1 MLDRLETVQGS
12 SDRISMTKLQVYEQQ
27 GKKKEQEDLLKGMVA
42 KYPNDPSYVVMFC
55 NWLINNGRTKEAGKR
70 LQQVLKENPTDV
82 GARLTMLDFYSAT
95 GKKEKEK
102 DLAEQLMTE
111 KDVPSKTKLALL
123 RQTIIDYD
131 KTDSTAV
138 ERLFDKI
145 LATPQKDGDM
155 YMMKAAYMALHKQPT
170 EAIDTVYQQALKR
183 RTRQFEGPSAAAS
196 GYMADE
202 ELRQGYRGG
211 TSGSGV
217 QPRRHGVLLLRGSG
231 SLYEKRRRQDLGDF
245 QEAPWNR

>member
-1 MLDRLETVQGS
+1 
-12 SDRISMTKLQVYEQQ
+12 
-27 GKKKEQEDLLKGMVA
+27 MVA

-55 NWLINNGRTKEAGKR
+55 NWLMNNGRTKEAGKR

-183 RTRQFEGPSAAAS
+183 NPTIRGPVCCCFRIY
-196 GYMADE
+196 G
-202 ELRQGYRGG
+202 
-211 TSGSGV
+211 
-217 QPRRHGVLLLRGSG
+217 
-231 SLYEKRRRQDLGDF
+231 RRRTTTGLSRWHIRVRSTT
-245 QEAPWNR
+245 PTTWRSTTSRVWLTI